1 MRNSLGPL
9 LRRGMVG
16 AFSLAS
22 LWAPGGPAAAAPAI
36 PTTSTTWPT
45 STAPTA
51 SAPSPAPA
59 AEAESLA
66 FTQRYRALQHGG
78 IVRAANSSITCRRPV
93 ERSAVSCPA
102 AREGR
107 AAANDD
113 NDDFEMFYID
123 VDNDPNTYNS
133 SRAEVRPPA
142 GARVSYARLYWGG
155 NLRVG
160 EQKPPKDNGRVLIA
174 EPGGQYKEVLA
185 DTVVGHRVAHGA
197 DAFQASA
204 DVTRLVRSSGAG
216 AYTVA
221 QVNVA
226 MGHSAAGAW
235 GGWTLMV
242 AYEKKSEPLRHLA
255 MWDGFDPLGAGGDRT
270 VRLPGMKFPK
280 GAEGRAGLVAYNGD
294 RGRTGGSFTLSAG
307 GLTTRLANGANP
319 RDDVLNSTISEPGR
333 TAPGRT
339 PAYPNTLGYDSDVF
353 ELDKGLRH
361 GGNRLDFRL
370 VSPRD
375 TAWAGALFV
384 AVDAKR

>member
-1 MRNSLGPL
+1 MRNSLGL
-9 LRRGMVG
+9 LVRRGMVG
-16 AFSLAS
+16 VFSLAS
-22 LWAPGGPAAAAPAI
+22 LWAPGGPASAA
-36 PTTSTTWPT
+36 
-45 STAPTA
+45 
-51 SAPSPAPA
+51 A
-59 AEAESLA
+59 AEAENPQ

-78 IVRAANSSITCRRPV
+78 IVRAANSSITCRRPLA
-93 ERSAVSCPA
+93 RTAVSCPA
-102 AREGR
+102 AREGKG
-107 AAANDD
+107 AANAANNHFD
-113 NDDFEMFYID
+113 MFYID
-123 VDNDPNTYNS
+123 VDSDPNTYNS
-133 SRAEVRPPA
+133 SRAEVRLPA

-185 DTVVGHRVAHGA
+185 DSVVGHRVARGA
-197 DAFQASA
+197 DAFQASS
-204 DVTRLVRSSGAG
+204 DVTRLVRASGAG

-242 AYEKKSEPLRHLA
+242 AYEKESEPLRHLA
-255 MWDGFDPLGAGGDRT
+255 MWDGFGVLGRSDGRLIRMRGTKLPEGAG
-270 VRLPGMKFPK
+270 
-280 GAEGRAGLVAYNGD
+280 GRAGLVAYNGD
-294 RGRTGGSFTLSAG
+294 RGRTGDSLTVSAG
-307 GLTTRLANGANP
+307 RGATTRLSNGANP

-353 ELDKGLRH
+353 DLGRALRR
-361 GGNRLDFRL
+361 GGDGLDFRL
-370 VSPRD
+370 VSRRD
-375 TAWAGALFV
+375 AAWAGALFV

>member
-1 MRNSLGPL
+1 
-9 LRRGMVG
+9 MVG
-16 AFSLAS
+16 VFSLAS
-22 LWAPGGPAAAAPAI
+22 LWAPGGPAAAAPAM
-36 PTTSTTWPT
+36 PTTST
-45 STAPTA
+45 
-51 SAPSPAPA
+51 APA

-93 ERSAVSCPA
+93 ERAAASCPA

-242 AYEKKSEPLRHLA
+242 AYEKESEPLRHLA
-255 MWDGFDPLGAGGDRT
+255 MWDGFDPLGAGREQT
-270 VRLPGMKFPK
+270 VRLPGTKFPK

-294 RGRTGGSFTLSAG
+294 RGRTGGSLTLSAG
-307 GLTTRLANGANP
+307 GLTTRLANGVNP

-361 GGNRLDFRL
+361 GGDRLDFRL